1 MQESETAN
9 RTDPL
14 QKIESSGKPDFSVVY
29 ATRIEFLRTTAVDKV
44 EELLNRPKLTQVPEN
59 WGKGSSLIQ

>member
-1 MQESETAN
+1 MPNGLYRKLAMQESETAN

-29 ATRIEFLRTTAVDKV
+29 ATRIEFLRTTR
-44 EELLNRPKLTQVPEN
+44 LPLRL
-59 WGKGSSLIQ
+59 